1 MSEEIETN
9 IQKEILPEENTIIE
23 KDILNSDFFSFF
35 EKEQKLPEK
44 RAKII
49 NLINYFQENKT
60 YIQSLKDSSL
70 LEKLYDI
77 ILSNL
82 IENNNNFVL
91 CQINIIKIISEQI
104 TLNNIEEIR
113 NNFVIFFK
121 KALPKLFDKFYLQ
134 NEKINKLLLDLFI
147 LVLNKN
153 ILKFSDYF
161 PLIENICIE
170 EDDEYKINILNLILY
185 ILNNDD
191 KINKEEIPINI
202 INTIEQ
208 LKENERLKEL
218 AGNIIKI
225 LDERKK
231 EENDIENYG
240 ITNLP
245 LSQQDSKLVFS
256 SFIKKISK
264 AVREENLNKNKEKK
278 ELEIKIEED
287 NKDAFEEKKIIN
299 EIIIEQKNNKEK
311 EKEENNKDNNNK
323 ELYNEIN
330 NK

>member
-91 CQINIIKIISEQI
+91 SQINIIKIISEQI
-104 TLNNIEEIR
+104 TLNDIEEIR

-161 PLIENICIE
+161 PLIENICI
-170 EDDEYKINILNLILY
+170 IQRI
-185 ILNNDD
+185 
-191 KINKEEIPINI
+191 
-202 INTIEQ
+202 
-208 LKENERLKEL
+208 
-218 AGNIIKI
+218 
-225 LDERKK
+225 
-231 EENDIENYG
+231 
-240 ITNLP
+240 
-245 LSQQDSKLVFS
+245 
-256 SFIKKISK
+256 
-264 AVREENLNKNKEKK
+264 
-278 ELEIKIEED
+278 
-287 NKDAFEEKKIIN
+287 
-299 EIIIEQKNNKEK
+299 
-311 EKEENNKDNNNK
+311 
-323 ELYNEIN
+323 
-330 NK
+330 